1 MNDRFLPYG
10 RQYLDEEDIAAVT
23 AVLRGDWLTTGPMV
37 DKFETALAA
46 KTEARFAVVCSSG
59 TAALHLAVLAAGLKR
74 DDRAIVPSLTFLATA
89 NAVRYADAEV
99 VFADVDGETGLL
111 RAGDLEAAIDG
122 AAGPV
127 AAVLPVHL
135 AGQCADMPAIAA
147 IAKAKGA
154 VVIEDACH
162 ALGTTYSVGGEVI
175 PVGSC
180 RHSHMAV
187 FSFHPVKAITT
198 GEGGAI
204 TTNDPQLYQRLKLLR
219 SHGMTRDSSEFENA
233 DLGFGVDGK
242 PNPWYYEMP
251 EVGFNYRA
259 SDINCALGMSQLKKL
274 DDFVARRRT
283 LVGTYD
289 RLLGQLAPA
298 ILPPQRV
305 ADCDPAWHLY
315 APRFQFQETG
325 VARDVLMR
333 HLQAAGIGTQVHYIP
348 VHRQPYYRRLLGE
361 LQLPGAM
368 NYYRRTLSLP
378 LYPSLSDDDIKR
390 VVDVLVEAL
399 KLGQTKLAVEQ
410 GSQ

>member
-10 RQYLDEEDIAAVT
+10 RQFLDEEDIAAVT

-74 DDRAIVPSLTFLATA
+74 GDRAIVPSLTFLATA

-204 TTNDPQLYQRLKLLR
+204 TTNDPQLYRRLKLLR

-233 DLGFGVDGK
+233 ELAFGGDGK

-251 EVGFNYRA
+251 EPGFNYRA
-259 SDINCALGMSQLKKL
+259 SDINCALGLSQLNKL
-274 DDFVARRRT
+274 DRFVERRRA
-283 LVGTYD
+283 LVAIYD
-289 RLLGQLAPA
+289 RLLAELAPVV
-298 ILPPQRV
+298 LVPKRV
-305 ADCDPAWHLY
+305 GDCNPAWHLY
-315 APRFQFQETG
+315 APRFDFLIG
-325 VARDVLMR
+325 PARDALMR
-333 HLQAAGIGTQVHYIP
+333 RLQASGIGTQVHYIP
-348 VHRQPYYRRLLGE
+348 VHQQPYYRRRLGE
-361 LQLPGAM
+361 QQLPGAM

-378 LYPSLSDDDIKR
+378 LFPGMTDDDAARI
-390 VVDVLVEAL
+390 VDALRSSVEAL
-399 KLGQTKLAVEQ
+399 KQ
-410 GSQ
+410 

>member
-1 MNDRFLPYG
+1 MTDRFLPYG
-10 RQYLDEEDIAAVT
+10 RQVLDEEDIAAVT
-23 AVLRGDWLTTGPMV
+23 AILRGDWLTTGPMV
-37 DKFETALAA
+37 DKFEAVLAT
-46 KTEARFAVVCSSG
+46 KTGARFAVVCSSG

-74 DDRAIVPSLTFLATA
+74 GDRAIVPSLTFLATA
-89 NAVRYADAEV
+89 NAVRYADADV

-111 RAGDLEAAIDG
+111 RSSDLEAAINT

-147 IAKAKGA
+147 TARTKGM

-162 ALGTTYSVGGEVI
+162 ALGTTYSAGGEMV

-180 RHSHMAV
+180 KHSDMAV

-204 TTNDPQLYQRLKLLR
+204 TTNDPQLYQRLKRLR
-219 SHGMTRDSSEFENA
+219 SHGMTREPSEFENA
-233 DLGFGVDGK
+233 DLGLGADGK
-242 PNPWYYEMP
+242 PNPWYYEMS

-259 SDINCALGMSQLKKL
+259 SDINCALGLSQLNKL
-274 DDFVARRRT
+274 EYFVGRRRA

-289 RLLGQLAPA
+289 RLLTKLAPA

-305 ADCDPAWHLY
+305 AGCNPAWHLY

-325 VARDVLMR
+325 IARDVLMR
-333 HLQAAGIGTQVHYIP
+333 SLHAAGIGTQVHYIP

-378 LYPSLSDDDIKR
+378 LYPEMVDDDVAR
-390 VVDVLVEAL
+390 VVDAL
-399 KLGQTKLAVEQ
+399 RQSAAAAK
-410 GSQ
+410 